1 MARTQRSTT
10 PVVYQIKV
18 TLKGSK
24 PPIWRRIQV
33 TSETTL
39 AQLHRILQRVMGWE
53 GSICINLW
61 SVAWRTGTRACWR
74 RWRAKTPGG

>member
-24 PPIWRRIQV
+24 PPIWRRMQV
-33 TSETTL
+33 TRATTL
-39 AQLHRILQRVMGWE
+39 EQLHHILQRVMG
-53 GSICINLW
+53 
-61 SVAWRTGTRACWR
+61 
-74 RWRAKTPGG
+74 